1 MEDWD
6 CDGKPNQA
14 NYAACQSKPGNETVT
29 GKRSITSNKFLLSL
43 VSNPIYHSP
52 KLVYYISLWD
62 SNWCENN
69 NNLACFYSN

>member
-43 VSNPIYHSP
+43 VSNIEPYLP
-52 KLVYYISLWD
+52 FFQISIL
-62 SNWCENN
+62 
-69 NNLACFYSN
+69 